1 MSKKSEKFTNATI
14 FYTNSGEL
22 MHIFC
27 TNINFT
33 KIYKQLNRCSWIEIL
48 DIIKYDFS
56 SYLRP
61 CPMSPSPAN

>member
-1 MSKKSEKFTNATI
+1 MSKKPEKFTNATI

-27 TNINFT
+27 TNRNFT

-56 SYLRP
+56 S
-61 CPMSPSPAN
+61 

>member
-14 FYTNSGEL
+14 FYANSGEP

-27 TNINFT
+27 TNRNFT

-56 SYLRP
+56 S
-61 CPMSPSPAN
+61 